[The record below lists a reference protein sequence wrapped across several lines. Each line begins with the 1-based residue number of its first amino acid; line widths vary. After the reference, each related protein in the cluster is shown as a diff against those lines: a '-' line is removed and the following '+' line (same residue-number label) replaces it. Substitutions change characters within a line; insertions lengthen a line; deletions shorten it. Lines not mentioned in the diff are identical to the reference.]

1 MERFSVTGEDGSLWS
16 NGRQLLFKA
25 RGGEPVVVQEAG
37 PSVPD
42 TYALEVVDF
51 IACLRE
57 KRRPLNT
64 EVEGVNVLKLILAA
78 YASAEH
84 GEIVE
89 MKNL

>member
-1 MERFSVTGEDGSLWS
+1 MWW
-16 NGRQLLFKA
+16 RQD
-25 RGGEPVVVQEAG
+25 AG
-37 PSVPD
+37 PSAPD

-64 EVEGVNVLKLILAA
+64 EVEGVNVLRLILAA
-78 YASAEH
+78 YASADR

-89 MKNL
+89 LENL